1 MSDVLQIVG
10 YGWLSVFIFMS
21 ILWYIGKE
29 IQNYAIVDVGWTVS
43 LVLICA
49 VYFFLGNGWF
59 ERKLLILGMVGFW
72 GIRLGGYLLFTRI
85 IGGHGEDERY
95 KAFRK
100 DYGDSVDRKF
110 FTNIFQFQGLLDVV
124 LSIPYLLICLNPE
137 EGFQTLEYV
146 GLGIFVIAVLGEGLA
161 DNQLHRFKK
170 DPANKGKNCEV
181 GLWNYSRHP
190 NYFFEWL
197 IWVSYFFV
205 SLASPYGYLGI
216 IPAILMYVFLTKF
229 TGIPM
234 SEELALKKGEMYFVS
249 TNVPQVH
256 LFPGS
261 KRNN

>member
-49 VYFFLGNGWF
+49 VYFYLGNGWF

-146 GLGIFVIAVLGEGLA
+146 GLGVFVIAVLGEGLA

-234 SEELALKKGEMYFVS
+234 SEELALKKRGDVFREYQRTTSAFI
-249 TNVPQVH
+249 PW
-256 LFPGS
+256 F
-261 KRNN
+261 KKK